1 MADSAVTAQQMH
13 LHLPGPVV
21 LYAVAQGMAQCCAS
35 VCQHRHMAGEGAHSG
50 AASARSLFL
59 AASVSSMFRILY
71 CRDSGTSCMPVSQED
86 TSCCL
91 IFCPCNAHDS
101 SLPLSPQA
109 HEDMRNVLGQHCL
122 HCNSPGSVLAI
133 TIACLPSGP
142 LIRLSC
148 CQQQTCR
155 LAGMLY
161 KSSSSALSAPSC
173 SGSSLSFLFPS
184 RFLSCSSMYFSLQEQ
199 ILQSGLSAS
208 RLCGPHQSFPELPL
222 VYLSF

>member
-1 MADSAVTAQQMH
+1 MQ
-13 LHLPGPVV
+13 
-21 LYAVAQGMAQCCAS
+21 
-35 VCQHRHMAGEGAHSG
+35 GEGAHSG

-59 AASVSSMFRILY
+59 AASVSSMLRILY

-91 IFCPCNAHDS
+91 IFCPCNAHNS
-101 SLPLSPQA
+101 SWLLCSQA
-109 HEDMRNVLGQHCL
+109 RKDMNHVLGQHCL
-122 HCNSPGSVLAI
+122 HSNSPCSVLAI
-133 TIACLPSGP
+133 TMACLPSDP

-184 RFLSCSSMYFSLQEQ
+184 RFLSCSSMYFSLQDQ
-199 ILQSGLSAS
+199 TLQSGLTAS
-208 RLCGPHQSFPELPL
+208 RLCCPHQLSPELPRSVFL
-222 VYLSF
+222 LLRAAPAV